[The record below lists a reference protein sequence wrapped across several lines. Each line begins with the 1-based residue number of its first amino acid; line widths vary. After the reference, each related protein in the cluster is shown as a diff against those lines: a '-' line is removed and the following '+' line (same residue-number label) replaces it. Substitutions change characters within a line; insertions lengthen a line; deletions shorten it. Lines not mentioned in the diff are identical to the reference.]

1 MRTRVTVWCGVI
13 LAVAC
18 SACGG
23 GVSRQEPPP
32 AHVVV
37 GDVALTSVRASYCW
51 SRAGHTRCVHTL
63 GPMALLE
70 QVGDRPPLVT
80 PQASARIAFDAPP
93 LPDTVQVEEMTTT
106 RTYAVPLGRGGVLA
120 LPEMPGLYV
129 YLVHA
134 RWKQGDASYAFW
146 VQVV

>member
-23 GVSRQEPPP
+23 VASGEAPPP
-32 AHVVV
+32 VHVVV
-37 GDVALTSVRASYCW
+37 GDVALASVRASYCW
-51 SRAGHTRCVHTL
+51 SGAARAGCVDTL
-63 GPMALLE
+63 GPMALLG
-70 QVGDRPPLVT
+70 QAGGRPPLVT
-80 PQASARIAFDAPP
+80 PQATARISFDPPP
-93 LPDTVQVEEMTTT
+93 LAGTVQVEEMTTT
-106 RTYAVPLGRGGVLA
+106 HAVPLGRGGMLA
-120 LPEMPGLYV
+120 LPDVPGLYV